1 MQLYNPD
8 TTPLIDVEVT
18 DESYAYKQIM
28 SRDDL
33 TLYFSLTSYI
43 EMPIDMYCVF
53 QNMMYYLTDES
64 NFTQHGS
71 RNFEYTLKLDAPVAY
86 MKKTKFKFVTLDK
99 EPDGSIKLNAPAKT
113 KFSLRGTPSDFLDM
127 LVDCMNYNDK
137 SGGWTKG
144 ECIEGED
151 LLMDIN
157 DLFCYEFLG
166 QLADKYKT
174 EFDVVGKTMHLKK
187 VENKNLP
194 PIPLAYGKGNGLLY
208 GLERKI
214 YKTPVSR
221 VWIES
226 SDRNIDYKSYGA
238 DTLRLPKN
246 RTIVYEGI
254 EYITDATGSYV
265 ERKVPLRDTT
275 VPPEATL
282 DVTEIYPSHEGTIS
296 SVEAIDDSKGLY
308 AFIDIDNVIDY
319 NKVAIAGETATII
332 FQTGE
337 LAGSEKEYEFA
348 YDHTRKR
355 FRIKPITDNGLVY
368 PQGTIIPAVG
378 DKYAVFHIKLP
389 QEYIDEAQEKA
400 LNEVVPFLYE
410 NEQPQYTYSA
420 PIDQKYAKENWG
432 IIGDRLK
439 VGYFIRLSDEQ
450 YLPEGADIRI
460 TAVTTFVNK
469 PRMPKIELSNSVTRT
484 SLNTEINKIDN
495 QEQTVDRKQQETYRV
510 IKRTWANVQELINAM
525 YDPSGS
531 FQEQILSSVVLH
543 AMMGVFGD
551 ETLQYQFLFEDWQ
564 TVIEPVFSFDPETR
578 KFHAPVS
585 RVRHMTMGIDSV
597 QPDRPESQYKHWQ
610 VSEYL
615 SDVLSDTEKG
625 YYLYMQCSKD
635 LVDVNGRQQGTGQ
648 FLISETKIALEDVPG
663 MYTFWVGFLSSEN
676 DEGDR
681 SLRTVY
687 GFTEILPGQMTVDNI
702 FSSDGLSYWKLIA
715 NQFKIPGLDW
725 NVTDPE
731 TLTLTNAVV
740 NETLRVKGSAE
751 IAGFR
756 FFNDR
761 IESISETV
769 FNYEDW
775 ITGEP
780 VSEVYPSI
788 ELIGRDGESKIK
800 MRSVVKSWSPTQDRE
815 INTLQ
820 ELIIDSKDGSVSL
833 VNGFNKAF
841 MNSSGLDVVSSG
853 IDLGNKRSA
862 VLGRGVGS
870 LDADPE
876 TDACL
881 VGVRGFAA
889 NGKSDGAPAYGGY
902 FDALRVNGLILKVRQ
917 VSGTTDQN
925 TQLITTDT
933 YVFSDSEV
941 QQTVILPI
949 YDVYTGRKIEFKQWK
964 SGFIRLQPPAGQKL
978 YDDSTENTYIDISE
992 GETATVVCVGE
1003 KRIGDNNYKVWL
1015 LSKYKF

>member
-71 RNFEYTLKLDAPVAY
+71 RNFEYTLKLDAPIAY

-226 SDRNIDYKSYGA
+226 SDRNIDAPTYGA
-238 DTLRLPKN
+238 DTLRLPKS

-254 EYITDATGSYV
+254 EYVTDATGSYV

-282 DVTEIYPSHEGTIS
+282 DVTEIYPSHEGTIT

-400 LNEVVPFLYE
+400 LNEVVAFLYE
-410 NEQPQYTYSA
+410 NEQPQYTYTA

-495 QEQTVDRKQQETYRV
+495 QEQTVDRKNSATTR
-510 IKRTWANVQELINAM
+510 LINAM
-525 YDPSGS
+525 GYLKTALSNYTSIEGGLILTSLIRMGFMVDDEWQENSGINGINQNPDDVAFWAGGTLDQAINLVANPDSTSDVAQIVITHGGGITANNAYIKGKINATSGLIGGMKISGESLTNEGFNNDAYIILRNDLSKTFAGIGGNILPASAGGISAVARFENNRINTDIIAPDNIALLVSASGS
-531 FQEQILSSVVLH
+531 HNKNTAI
-543 AMMGVFGD
+543 MMNGG
-551 ETLQYQFLFEDWQ
+551 
-564 TVIEPVFSFDPETR
+564 
-578 KFHAPVS
+578 
-585 RVRHMTMGIDSV
+585 
-597 QPDRPESQYKHWQ
+597 
-610 VSEYL
+610 YL
-615 SDVLSDTEKG
+615 SGLA
-625 YYLYMQCSKD
+625 
-635 LVDVNGRQQGTGQ
+635 LVPLQVN
-648 FLISETKIALEDVPG
+648 S
-663 MYTFWVGFLSSEN
+663 
-676 DEGDR
+676 
-681 SLRTVY
+681 
-687 GFTEILPGQMTVDNI
+687 
-702 FSSDGLSYWKLIA
+702 
-715 NQFKIPGLDW
+715 
-725 NVTDPE
+725 
-731 TLTLTNAVV
+731 
-740 NETLRVKGSAE
+740 NETLVNRDVWVSCYNTSNITITLPTKPEKGK
-751 IAGFR
+751 
-756 FFNDR
+756 
-761 IESISETV
+761 V
-769 FNYEDW
+769 FYLRQ
-775 ITGEP
+775 I
-780 VSEVYPSI
+780 
-788 ELIGRDGESKIK
+788 
-800 MRSVVKSWSPTQDRE
+800 
-815 INTLQ
+815 
-820 ELIIDSKDGSVSL
+820 
-833 VNGFNKAF
+833 
-841 MNSSGLDVVSSG
+841 NSSGFTIV
-853 IDLGNKRSA
+853 
-862 VLGRGVGS
+862 
-870 LDADPE
+870 
-876 TDACL
+876 
-881 VGVRGFAA
+881 
-889 NGKSDGAPAYGGY
+889 GKS
-902 FDALRVNGLILKVRQ
+902 
-917 VSGTTDQN
+917 
-925 TQLITTDT
+925 
-933 YVFSDSEV
+933 
-941 QQTVILPI
+941 
-949 YDVYTGRKIEFKQWK
+949 
-964 SGFIRLQPPAGQKL
+964 
-978 YDDSTENTYIDISE
+978 STESYQIHTSTGSIVDSMNFSSH
-992 GETATVVCVGE
+992 GGTAM
-1003 KRIGDNNYKVWL
+1003 L
-1015 LSKYKF
+1015 LFDGQFWCYSYMGA

>member
-71 RNFEYTLKLDAPVAY
+71 RNFEYTLKLDAPIAY

-137 SGGWTKG
+137 SGGWIKG

-166 QLADKYKT
+166 QLADNYNT
-174 EFDVVGKTMHLKK
+174 EFDVAGKTIHLKK
-187 VENKNLP
+187 VENKNFP

-226 SDRNIDYKSYGA
+226 SDRNIDASTYGA
-238 DTLRLPKN
+238 DTLRLQKN
-246 RTIVYEGI
+246 KTVVHEGI
-254 EYITDATGSYV
+254 EYISDSTGSYV
-265 ERKVPLRDTT
+265 ERKVPLRNIT

-296 SVEAIDDSKGLY
+296 SVEEIDDSQGLY
-308 AFIDIDNVIDY
+308 AFIDLDNVIDY
-319 NKVAIAGETATII
+319 NKVAITGETATII

-400 LNEVVPFLYE
+400 LNEVVAFLYE

-484 SLNTEINKIDN
+484 LLNTEINKIDN
-495 QEQTVDRKQQETYRV
+495 QEQTVDRKNSATTR
-510 IKRTWANVQELINAM
+510 LINAM
-525 YDPSGS
+525 GYLKTALENYTSIEGGLILTSLIRMGFMVDDEWQENSGINGINQNPNDVAFWAGGTLDQAVHLVANPDSTSDVAQIVITHGGGIIANNAYIKGKINATSGLIGGIKISGDSLTNEGFNNDAYIILRNDLSKTFAGIGGNILPASAGGISAVARFENNRINTDVIAPDNIALLVSASGS
-531 FQEQILSSVVLH
+531 HNKNTAI
-543 AMMGVFGD
+543 MMNGG
-551 ETLQYQFLFEDWQ
+551 
-564 TVIEPVFSFDPETR
+564 
-578 KFHAPVS
+578 
-585 RVRHMTMGIDSV
+585 
-597 QPDRPESQYKHWQ
+597 
-610 VSEYL
+610 YL
-615 SDVLSDTEKG
+615 SGLA
-625 YYLYMQCSKD
+625 
-635 LVDVNGRQQGTGQ
+635 LVPLQVN
-648 FLISETKIALEDVPG
+648 S
-663 MYTFWVGFLSSEN
+663 
-676 DEGDR
+676 
-681 SLRTVY
+681 
-687 GFTEILPGQMTVDNI
+687 
-702 FSSDGLSYWKLIA
+702 
-715 NQFKIPGLDW
+715 
-725 NVTDPE
+725 
-731 TLTLTNAVV
+731 
-740 NETLRVKGSAE
+740 NETLVNRDVWVSCYNTSGITITLPTKPERGK
-751 IAGFR
+751 
-756 FFNDR
+756 
-761 IESISETV
+761 V
-769 FNYEDW
+769 FYLRQ
-775 ITGEP
+775 I
-780 VSEVYPSI
+780 
-788 ELIGRDGESKIK
+788 
-800 MRSVVKSWSPTQDRE
+800 
-815 INTLQ
+815 
-820 ELIIDSKDGSVSL
+820 
-833 VNGFNKAF
+833 
-841 MNSSGLDVVSSG
+841 NSSGFTIV
-853 IDLGNKRSA
+853 
-862 VLGRGVGS
+862 
-870 LDADPE
+870 
-876 TDACL
+876 
-881 VGVRGFAA
+881 
-889 NGKSDGAPAYGGY
+889 GKS
-902 FDALRVNGLILKVRQ
+902 
-917 VSGTTDQN
+917 
-925 TQLITTDT
+925 
-933 YVFSDSEV
+933 
-941 QQTVILPI
+941 
-949 YDVYTGRKIEFKQWK
+949 
-964 SGFIRLQPPAGQKL
+964 
-978 YDDSTENTYIDISE
+978 STESYQIQTSTGSIVDSMNFSSH
-992 GETATVVCVGE
+992 GGTAM
-1003 KRIGDNNYKVWL
+1003 L
-1015 LSKYKF
+1015 LFDGQFWCYSYMGA

>member
-71 RNFEYTLKLDAPVAY
+71 RNFEYTLKLDAPIAY

-166 QLADKYKT
+166 QLADQYKT
-174 EFDVVGKTMHLKK
+174 EFDVVGKNIHLKK

-226 SDRNIDYKSYGA
+226 SDRNIDYASYGA

-254 EYITDATGSYV
+254 EYITDSTGSYV
-265 ERKVPLRDTT
+265 ERKVPLRNTT

-282 DVTEIYPSHEGTIS
+282 DVTEIYPSYEGTIT

-400 LNEVVPFLYE
+400 LNEVVAFLYE

-469 PRMPKIELSNSVTRT
+469 PKMPKIELSNSVTRT

-495 QEQTVDRKQQETYRV
+495 QEQTIERKNSSTLRT
-510 IKRTWANVQELINAM
+510 IKGLN
-525 YDPSGS
+525 
-531 FQEQILSSVVLH
+531 
-543 AMMGVFGD
+543 
-551 ETLQYQFLFEDWQ
+551 
-564 TVIEPVFSFDPETR
+564 
-578 KFHAPVS
+578 
-585 RVRHMTMGIDSV
+585 
-597 QPDRPESQYKHWQ
+597 
-610 VSEYL
+610 YL
-615 SDVLSDTEKG
+615 KT
-625 YYLYMQCSKD
+625 
-635 LVDVNGRQQGTGQ
+635 
-648 FLISETKIALEDVPG
+648 ALENSTTFEGGVILTTLIRMGFMVDDEWQENSGINGINQSPDDVA
-663 MYTFWVGFLSSEN
+663 FWAGGTLDQAVNLVADPNATDDVAQIVITHG
-676 DEGDR
+676 GK
-681 SLRTVY
+681 
-687 GFTEILPGQMTVDNI
+687 I
-702 FSSDGLSYWKLIA
+702 IA
-715 NQFKIPGLDW
+715 NQAIIKGTIYATDGEFSGKIKTGDGSIIGGMTLDGEAMYGNSASFFKPLVYDW
-725 NVTDPE
+725 ANAE
-731 TLTLTNAVV
+731 T
-740 NETLRVKGSAE
+740 
-751 IAGFR
+751 
-756 FFNDR
+756 
-761 IESISETV
+761 
-769 FNYEDW
+769 W
-775 ITGEP
+775 ITNNFQRNHNFVLYGAEDNGSYKGILLP
-780 VSEVYPSI
+780 GYASLQNYDFLIRIMVRYDSNAKFLINPSADTYI
-788 ELIGRDGESKIK
+788 RDNNGNIY
-800 MRSVVKSWSPTQDRE
+800 TH
-815 INTLQ
+815 
-820 ELIIDSKDGSVSL
+820 DSSSSTFPNGSVGMEKGDVLELYYHDKNYYL
-833 VNGFNKAF
+833 VNH
-841 MNSSGLDVVSSG
+841 
-853 IDLGNKRSA
+853 R
-862 VLGRGVGS
+862 
-870 LDADPE
+870 
-876 TDACL
+876 T
-881 VGVRGFAA
+881 
-889 NGKSDGAPAYGGY
+889 
-902 FDALRVNGLILKVRQ
+902 
-917 VSGTTDQN
+917 
-925 TQLITTDT
+925 
-933 YVFSDSEV
+933 
-941 QQTVILPI
+941 
-949 YDVYTGRKIEFKQWK
+949 
-964 SGFIRLQPPAGQKL
+964 
-978 YDDSTENTYIDISE
+978 
-992 GETATVVCVGE
+992 
-1003 KRIGDNNYKVWL
+1003 
-1015 LSKYKF
+1015 

>member
-127 LVDCMNYNDK
+127 IVDCMNYNDK

-166 QLADKYKT
+166 QLADQYKT

-187 VENKNLP
+187 VENKNFP
-194 PIPLAYGKGNGLLY
+194 SIPLAYGKGNGLLY

-226 SDRNIDYKSYGA
+226 SDRNIDTPTYGA
-238 DTLRLPKN
+238 DTLRLEKN
-246 RTIVYEGI
+246 KTFVYEGI

-282 DVTEIYPSHEGTIS
+282 DVTEIYPSHEGTIT

-319 NKVAIAGETATII
+319 NKVAIAGETAIII

-400 LNEVVPFLYE
+400 LNEVVAFLYE
-410 NEQPQYTYSA
+410 NEHPQYTYSA
-420 PIDQKYAKENWG
+420 PIDQKYAKQNWG

-495 QEQTVDRKQQETYRV
+495 QEQTIERKNSSTLRTIKGLNYLKTALENSTTIEGGVILTTLIRMGFMVDDEWQENSGINGINQNPDDVAFWAGGTLDQAINLVANPDSTSDVAQIV
-510 IKRTWANVQELINAM
+510 ITHGGGIIANNAYIKGKIKATSGLIGGIKISGDSLTNEGFNNDA
-525 YDPSGS
+525 YIILRNDLSKTFAGIGGNILPASAGGISAVARFENNRINTDIIAPDNIALLVSASGS
-531 FQEQILSSVVLH
+531 HNKNTAI
-543 AMMGVFGD
+543 MMNGG
-551 ETLQYQFLFEDWQ
+551 
-564 TVIEPVFSFDPETR
+564 
-578 KFHAPVS
+578 
-585 RVRHMTMGIDSV
+585 
-597 QPDRPESQYKHWQ
+597 
-610 VSEYL
+610 YL
-615 SDVLSDTEKG
+615 SGLA
-625 YYLYMQCSKD
+625 
-635 LVDVNGRQQGTGQ
+635 LVPLQVN
-648 FLISETKIALEDVPG
+648 S
-663 MYTFWVGFLSSEN
+663 
-676 DEGDR
+676 
-681 SLRTVY
+681 
-687 GFTEILPGQMTVDNI
+687 
-702 FSSDGLSYWKLIA
+702 
-715 NQFKIPGLDW
+715 
-725 NVTDPE
+725 
-731 TLTLTNAVV
+731 
-740 NETLRVKGSAE
+740 NETLVNRDVWVSCYNTSGITITLPTKPERGK
-751 IAGFR
+751 
-756 FFNDR
+756 
-761 IESISETV
+761 V
-769 FNYEDW
+769 FYLRQ
-775 ITGEP
+775 I
-780 VSEVYPSI
+780 
-788 ELIGRDGESKIK
+788 
-800 MRSVVKSWSPTQDRE
+800 
-815 INTLQ
+815 
-820 ELIIDSKDGSVSL
+820 
-833 VNGFNKAF
+833 
-841 MNSSGLDVVSSG
+841 NSSGFTIV
-853 IDLGNKRSA
+853 
-862 VLGRGVGS
+862 
-870 LDADPE
+870 
-876 TDACL
+876 
-881 VGVRGFAA
+881 
-889 NGKSDGAPAYGGY
+889 GKS
-902 FDALRVNGLILKVRQ
+902 
-917 VSGTTDQN
+917 
-925 TQLITTDT
+925 
-933 YVFSDSEV
+933 
-941 QQTVILPI
+941 
-949 YDVYTGRKIEFKQWK
+949 
-964 SGFIRLQPPAGQKL
+964 
-978 YDDSTENTYIDISE
+978 STESYQIQTSTGSIVDSMNFSSH
-992 GETATVVCVGE
+992 GGTAM
-1003 KRIGDNNYKVWL
+1003 L
-1015 LSKYKF
+1015 LFDGQFWCYSYMGA

>member
-8 TTPLIDVEVT
+8 TTPLIDIEVT

-28 SRDDL
+28 NRDDL

-71 RNFEYTLKLDAPVAY
+71 RNFEYTLKLDAPIAY

-166 QLADKYKT
+166 ELADKYKT
-174 EFDVVGKTMHLKK
+174 EFDVIGKTIHLKK

-194 PIPLAYGKGNGLLY
+194 SIPLAYGKGNGLLY

-254 EYITDATGSYV
+254 EYVTDETGSYL

-282 DVTEIYPSHEGTIS
+282 DVTTIYPSHEGTIT

-308 AFIDIDNVIDY
+308 AFSDLDNIIDY
-319 NKVAIAGETATII
+319 NKVAIARETATII

-368 PQGTIIPAVG
+368 PQGTIIPTVG

-400 LNEVVPFLYE
+400 LNEVVAFLYE

-495 QEQTVDRKQQETYRV
+495 QEQTIERKNSNTLRT
-510 IKRTWANVQELINAM
+510 IKGLN
-525 YDPSGS
+525 
-531 FQEQILSSVVLH
+531 
-543 AMMGVFGD
+543 
-551 ETLQYQFLFEDWQ
+551 
-564 TVIEPVFSFDPETR
+564 
-578 KFHAPVS
+578 
-585 RVRHMTMGIDSV
+585 
-597 QPDRPESQYKHWQ
+597 
-610 VSEYL
+610 YL
-615 SDVLSDTEKG
+615 KT
-625 YYLYMQCSKD
+625 
-635 LVDVNGRQQGTGQ
+635 
-648 FLISETKIALEDVPG
+648 ALENS
-663 MYTFWVGFLSSEN
+663 TTI
-676 DEGDR
+676 EG
-681 SLRTVY
+681 
-687 GFTEILPGQMTVDNI
+687 
-702 FSSDGLSYWKLIA
+702 
-715 NQFKIPGLDW
+715 
-725 NVTDPE
+725 
-731 TLTLTNAVV
+731 
-740 NETLRVKGSAE
+740 
-751 IAGFR
+751 
-756 FFNDR
+756 
-761 IESISETV
+761 
-769 FNYEDW
+769 
-775 ITGEP
+775 
-780 VSEVYPSI
+780 
-788 ELIGRDGESKIK
+788 
-800 MRSVVKSWSPTQDRE
+800 
-815 INTLQ
+815 
-820 ELIIDSKDGSVSL
+820 
-833 VNGFNKAF
+833 
-841 MNSSGLDVVSSG
+841 
-853 IDLGNKRSA
+853 
-862 VLGRGVGS
+862 
-870 LDADPE
+870 
-876 TDACL
+876 
-881 VGVRGFAA
+881 
-889 NGKSDGAPAYGGY
+889 
-902 FDALRVNGLILKVRQ
+902 GLILTSLIRMGFMVDDEWQ
-917 VSGTTDQN
+917 ENSGINGINQNPDDVAFWAGGTLDQAIN
-925 TQLITTDT
+925 LVENPNATEDVAQIVITHGGKIIANEALLRGRFESNHNGDRIIIDPTRRAI
-933 YVFSDSEV
+933 
-941 QQTVILPI
+941 VIQ
-949 YDVYTGRKIEFKQWK
+949 DKNGV
-964 SGFIRLQPPAGQKL
+964 
-978 YDDSTENTYIDISE
+978 ENTYWGFENSE
-992 GETATVVCVGE
+992 DVYSRIKFERPTPGGFITAMLDTLGIILETPVYKSSLSQQSFELSRSGNNSKFLVSTPTVNDGTLKVILSNLPTSADFLDD
-1003 KRIGDNNYKVWL
+1003 RQLWDDNGILKIYHKPQDD
-1015 LSKYKF
+1015 

>member
-99 EPDGSIKLNAPAKT
+99 EPDGSIKLNAPART

-127 LVDCMNYNDK
+127 IVDCMNYNDK

-226 SDRNIDYKSYGA
+226 SDRNIDYASYGS
-238 DTLRLPKN
+238 DTLRLPKS

-265 ERKVPLRDTT
+265 ERKIPLRDTT

-282 DVTEIYPSHEGTIS
+282 DVTEIYPSHEGTIT
-296 SVEAIDDSKGLY
+296 SVEEIDDSKGLY

-400 LNEVVPFLYE
+400 LNEVVAFLYE

-484 SLNTEINKIDN
+484 SLNMEINKIDN
-495 QEQTVDRKQQETYRV
+495 LEQTVDRKNSATTR
-510 IKRTWANVQELINAM
+510 LINAM
-525 YDPSGS
+525 GYLKTALSNYTSIEGGLILTTLIRMGFMVDDEWQENSGINGINQNPDDVAFWAGGTLDQAINLVANPDSTSDVAQIVITHGGGIIANNAYIKGKIKATSGLIGGIKISGDSLTNEGFNNDAYIILRNDLSKTFAGIGGNILPASAGGISAVARFENNRINTDIIAPDNIALLVSASGS
-531 FQEQILSSVVLH
+531 HNKNTAI
-543 AMMGVFGD
+543 MMNGG
-551 ETLQYQFLFEDWQ
+551 
-564 TVIEPVFSFDPETR
+564 
-578 KFHAPVS
+578 
-585 RVRHMTMGIDSV
+585 
-597 QPDRPESQYKHWQ
+597 
-610 VSEYL
+610 YL
-615 SDVLSDTEKG
+615 SGLA
-625 YYLYMQCSKD
+625 
-635 LVDVNGRQQGTGQ
+635 LVPLQVN
-648 FLISETKIALEDVPG
+648 S
-663 MYTFWVGFLSSEN
+663 
-676 DEGDR
+676 
-681 SLRTVY
+681 
-687 GFTEILPGQMTVDNI
+687 
-702 FSSDGLSYWKLIA
+702 
-715 NQFKIPGLDW
+715 
-725 NVTDPE
+725 
-731 TLTLTNAVV
+731 
-740 NETLRVKGSAE
+740 NETLVNRDVWVSCYNTSGITITLPTKPERGK
-751 IAGFR
+751 
-756 FFNDR
+756 
-761 IESISETV
+761 V
-769 FNYEDW
+769 FYLRQ
-775 ITGEP
+775 I
-780 VSEVYPSI
+780 
-788 ELIGRDGESKIK
+788 
-800 MRSVVKSWSPTQDRE
+800 
-815 INTLQ
+815 
-820 ELIIDSKDGSVSL
+820 
-833 VNGFNKAF
+833 
-841 MNSSGLDVVSSG
+841 NSSGFTIV
-853 IDLGNKRSA
+853 
-862 VLGRGVGS
+862 
-870 LDADPE
+870 
-876 TDACL
+876 
-881 VGVRGFAA
+881 
-889 NGKSDGAPAYGGY
+889 GKS
-902 FDALRVNGLILKVRQ
+902 
-917 VSGTTDQN
+917 
-925 TQLITTDT
+925 
-933 YVFSDSEV
+933 
-941 QQTVILPI
+941 
-949 YDVYTGRKIEFKQWK
+949 
-964 SGFIRLQPPAGQKL
+964 
-978 YDDSTENTYIDISE
+978 STESYQIQTSTGSIVDSMNFSSH
-992 GETATVVCVGE
+992 GGTAM
-1003 KRIGDNNYKVWL
+1003 L
-1015 LSKYKF
+1015 LFDGQFWCYSYMGA

>member
-53 QNMMYYLTDES
+53 QNMMYYLTDDS

-71 RNFEYTLKLDAPVAY
+71 RNFEYTLKLDAPIAY

-214 YKTPVSR
+214 YKTPISR

-226 SDRNIDYKSYGA
+226 SDRNIDYASYGA

-254 EYITDATGSYV
+254 EYVTDATGSYV

-282 DVTEIYPSHEGTIS
+282 DVTEIYPSHEGTIT
-296 SVEAIDDSKGLY
+296 SVEVIDDSKGLY

-400 LNEVVPFLYE
+400 LNEVVAFLYE

-420 PIDQKYAKENWG
+420 PIDQKYAKQNWG

-450 YLPEGADIRI
+450 YLTEGADIRI

-551 ETLQYQFLFEDWQ
+551 ETLQYQFLSEDWQ

-578 KFHAPVS
+578 KFHAPAS
-585 RVRHMTMGIDSV
+585 HVRHMTMGIDSV

-615 SDVLSDTEKG
+615 SDVLTDAEKG

-635 LVDVNGRQQGTGQ
+635 LVDVDGRQQGTGQ
-648 FLISETKIALEDVPG
+648 FLISETKIALEDMPG

-775 ITGEP
+775 ITGQP

-788 ELIGRDGESKIK
+788 ELIGRNGESKIK
-800 MRSVVKSWSPTQDRE
+800 MRSVVKSWVPTQNRE

-820 ELIIDSKDGSVSL
+820 TLTIDSKDGSIMVE
-833 VNGFNKAF
+833 NGFNKAYL
-841 MNSSGLDVVSSG
+841 NSAGLNVVSSG
-853 IDLGNKRSA
+853 IDFGYQRVS

-870 LDADPE
+870 LDVDSE
-876 TDACL
+876 HDACL
-881 VGVRGFAA
+881 IGVRGFAA

-941 QQTVILPI
+941 KQTVILPI

-964 SGFIRLQPPAGQKL
+964 GGTIRLQPPTGHKL
-978 YDDSTENTYIDISE
+978 YDDSTENAYIDIVE

-1003 KRIGDNNYKVWL
+1003 MNTGGSNSKIWL

>member
-8 TTPLIDVEVT
+8 TTPLIDVEVS

-71 RNFEYTLKLDAPVAY
+71 RNFEYTLKLDAPIAY

-166 QLADKYKT
+166 QLADQYKT
-174 EFDVVGKTMHLKK
+174 EFDVVGKTIHLKK

-226 SDRNIDYKSYGA
+226 SDRNIDAPTYGA
-238 DTLRLPKN
+238 DTLRLEKN
-246 RTIVYEGI
+246 KTFVYEGI

-265 ERKVPLRDTT
+265 ERKIPLRDTT

-282 DVTEIYPSHEGTIS
+282 DVTEIYPSHEGTIT

-319 NKVAIAGETATII
+319 NKVTIAGETATII

-400 LNEVVPFLYE
+400 LNEVVAFLYE

-420 PIDQKYAKENWG
+420 PIDQKYAKEDWG

-484 SLNTEINKIDN
+484 SFNTEINKIDN
-495 QEQTVDRKQQETYRV
+495 QEQTIERKNSNTLRTIKGLNYLKTALENSTTIEGGVILTTLIRMGFMVDDEWQENSGINGINQNPDDVAFWAGGTLDQAVNLVANPNATDDVAQIV
-510 IKRTWANVQELINAM
+510 ITHSGGIIANNAYIKGKINATSGLIGGIKISGESLTNEGFNNNAYIILRNDLSKTFAGIGGNM
-525 YDPSGS
+525 LPASAGGISAVARFENNKVDTDLLAPDNIALLVSASGS
-531 FQEQILSSVVLH
+531 RNKNTAIMMNGGCLSGL
-543 AMMGVFGD
+543 ALMP
-551 ETLQYQFLFEDWQ
+551 LQ
-564 TVIEPVFSFDPETR
+564 
-578 KFHAPVS
+578 
-585 RVRHMTMGIDSV
+585 
-597 QPDRPESQYKHWQ
+597 
-610 VSEYL
+610 
-615 SDVLSDTEKG
+615 
-625 YYLYMQCSKD
+625 
-635 LVDVNGRQQGTGQ
+635 VN
-648 FLISETKIALEDVPG
+648 S
-663 MYTFWVGFLSSEN
+663 N
-676 DEGDR
+676 
-681 SLRTVY
+681 
-687 GFTEILPGQMTVDNI
+687 
-702 FSSDGLSYWKLIA
+702 
-715 NQFKIPGLDW
+715 
-725 NVTDPE
+725 E
-731 TLTLTNAVV
+731 TLTNSDVWVSCYNTSNVTI
-740 NETLRVKGSAE
+740 TLPTKPEKGK
-751 IAGFR
+751 
-756 FFNDR
+756 
-761 IESISETV
+761 V
-769 FNYEDW
+769 FYLRQ
-775 ITGEP
+775 I
-780 VSEVYPSI
+780 
-788 ELIGRDGESKIK
+788 
-800 MRSVVKSWSPTQDRE
+800 
-815 INTLQ
+815 
-820 ELIIDSKDGSVSL
+820 
-833 VNGFNKAF
+833 
-841 MNSSGLDVVSSG
+841 NSSGFTIV
-853 IDLGNKRSA
+853 
-862 VLGRGVGS
+862 
-870 LDADPE
+870 
-876 TDACL
+876 
-881 VGVRGFAA
+881 
-889 NGKSDGAPAYGGY
+889 GKSSTQSYQIQTSTGSIVDSMNFSSHGGTAMLLFDGQFWCYSYMGA
-902 FDALRVNGLILKVRQ
+902 
-917 VSGTTDQN
+917 
-925 TQLITTDT
+925 
-933 YVFSDSEV
+933 
-941 QQTVILPI
+941 
-949 YDVYTGRKIEFKQWK
+949 
-964 SGFIRLQPPAGQKL
+964 
-978 YDDSTENTYIDISE
+978 
-992 GETATVVCVGE
+992 
-1003 KRIGDNNYKVWL
+1003 
-1015 LSKYKF
+1015 

>member
-53 QNMMYYLTDES
+53 QNMMYYLTDDS

-214 YKTPVSR
+214 YKTPISR

-226 SDRNIDYKSYGA
+226 SDRNIDYASYGA

-254 EYITDATGSYV
+254 EYVTDATGSYV

-282 DVTEIYPSHEGTIS
+282 DVTEIYPSHEGTIT
-296 SVEAIDDSKGLY
+296 SVEVIDDSQGLY
-308 AFIDIDNVIDY
+308 AFVDIDNVIDY
-319 NKVAIAGETATII
+319 NKVAIAGETETII

-378 DKYAVFHIKLP
+378 DKYTVFHIKLP

-400 LNEVVPFLYE
+400 LNEVVAFLYE

-495 QEQTVDRKQQETYRV
+495 QEQTIERKNSSTLRTIKGLNYLKTALENSTTIESGLILTSLIRMGFMVDDEWQENSGINGINQNPDDV
-510 IKRTWANVQELINAM
+510 AFWAGGTLDQAINLVAN
-525 YDPSGS
+525 P
-531 FQEQILSSVVLH
+531 
-543 AMMGVFGD
+543 
-551 ETLQYQFLFEDWQ
+551 
-564 TVIEPVFSFDPETR
+564 
-578 KFHAPVS
+578 
-585 RVRHMTMGIDSV
+585 DST
-597 QPDRPESQYKHWQ
+597 
-610 VSEYL
+610 
-615 SDVLSDTEKG
+615 SDVAQIVITHG
-625 YYLYMQCSKD
+625 
-635 LVDVNGRQQGTGQ
+635 GG
-648 FLISETKIALEDVPG
+648 I
-663 MYTFWVGFLSSEN
+663 
-676 DEGDR
+676 
-681 SLRTVY
+681 
-687 GFTEILPGQMTVDNI
+687 
-702 FSSDGLSYWKLIA
+702 IA
-715 NQFKIPGLDW
+715 NQAIIKGYIKATSGSIGGFDISGTSLVNTGFDNDASVIFRNDLHKVFAGIGGNVLPASTGLRAVARFENNDTSDQW
-725 NVTDPE
+725 SLAQNIALILEASGSVYNQNVALWITKGCIAGLSLM
-731 TLTLTNAVV
+731 TKQVNTNQTLTNGDTWISCY
-740 NETLRVKGSAE
+740 NSG
-751 IAGFR
+751 
-756 FFNDR
+756 
-761 IESISETV
+761 SISLTLPSNPEK
-769 FNYEDW
+769 
-775 ITGEP
+775 GK
-780 VSEVYPSI
+780 VYYLKQI
-788 ELIGRDGESKIK
+788 
-800 MRSVVKSWSPTQDRE
+800 
-815 INTLQ
+815 
-820 ELIIDSKDGSVSL
+820 
-833 VNGFNKAF
+833 
-841 MNSSGLDVVSSG
+841 NSSGFTIIGKSG
-853 IDLGNKRSA
+853 ISGYQIHTA
-862 VLGRGVGS
+862 IGS
-870 LDADPE
+870 IVDSMNFSSHGGTAML
-876 TDACL
+876 L
-881 VGVRGFAA
+881 F
-889 NGKSDGAPAYGGY
+889 DGQFWCYSYMGA
-902 FDALRVNGLILKVRQ
+902 
-917 VSGTTDQN
+917 
-925 TQLITTDT
+925 
-933 YVFSDSEV
+933 
-941 QQTVILPI
+941 
-949 YDVYTGRKIEFKQWK
+949 
-964 SGFIRLQPPAGQKL
+964 
-978 YDDSTENTYIDISE
+978 
-992 GETATVVCVGE
+992 
-1003 KRIGDNNYKVWL
+1003 
-1015 LSKYKF
+1015 

>member
-99 EPDGSIKLNAPAKT
+99 EPDGSIKLNAPART

-137 SGGWTKG
+137 SGGWIKG

-166 QLADKYKT
+166 QLADQYKT

-187 VENKNLP
+187 VENKNFP
-194 PIPLAYGKGNGLLY
+194 SIPLAYGKGNGLLY

-226 SDRNIDYKSYGA
+226 SDRNIDTPTYGA
-238 DTLRLPKN
+238 DTLRLEKN
-246 RTIVYEGI
+246 KTFVYEGI

-282 DVTEIYPSHEGTIS
+282 DVTEIYPSHEGTIT
-296 SVEAIDDSKGLY
+296 SVEEIDDSQGLY

-400 LNEVVPFLYE
+400 LNEVVAFLYE
-410 NEQPQYTYSA
+410 NEHPQYTYSA

-484 SLNTEINKIDN
+484 SLNMEINKIDN
-495 QEQTVDRKQQETYRV
+495 LEQTVDRKNSATTR
-510 IKRTWANVQELINAM
+510 LINAM
-525 YDPSGS
+525 GYLKTALSNYTSIEGGLILTTLIRMGFMVDDEWQENSGINGINQNPDDVAFWAGGTLDQAINLVANPDSTSDVAQIVITHGGGIIANNAYIKGKIKATSGLIGGIKISGDSLTNEGFNNDAYIILRNDLSKTFAGIGGNILPASAGGISAVARFENNRINTDIIAPDNIALLVSASGS
-531 FQEQILSSVVLH
+531 HNKNTAI
-543 AMMGVFGD
+543 MMNGG
-551 ETLQYQFLFEDWQ
+551 
-564 TVIEPVFSFDPETR
+564 
-578 KFHAPVS
+578 
-585 RVRHMTMGIDSV
+585 
-597 QPDRPESQYKHWQ
+597 
-610 VSEYL
+610 YL
-615 SDVLSDTEKG
+615 SGLA
-625 YYLYMQCSKD
+625 
-635 LVDVNGRQQGTGQ
+635 LVPLQVN
-648 FLISETKIALEDVPG
+648 S
-663 MYTFWVGFLSSEN
+663 
-676 DEGDR
+676 
-681 SLRTVY
+681 
-687 GFTEILPGQMTVDNI
+687 
-702 FSSDGLSYWKLIA
+702 
-715 NQFKIPGLDW
+715 
-725 NVTDPE
+725 
-731 TLTLTNAVV
+731 
-740 NETLRVKGSAE
+740 NETLVNRDVWVSCYNTSGITITLPTKPERGK
-751 IAGFR
+751 
-756 FFNDR
+756 
-761 IESISETV
+761 V
-769 FNYEDW
+769 FYLRQ
-775 ITGEP
+775 I
-780 VSEVYPSI
+780 
-788 ELIGRDGESKIK
+788 
-800 MRSVVKSWSPTQDRE
+800 
-815 INTLQ
+815 
-820 ELIIDSKDGSVSL
+820 
-833 VNGFNKAF
+833 
-841 MNSSGLDVVSSG
+841 NSSGFTIV
-853 IDLGNKRSA
+853 
-862 VLGRGVGS
+862 
-870 LDADPE
+870 
-876 TDACL
+876 
-881 VGVRGFAA
+881 
-889 NGKSDGAPAYGGY
+889 GKS
-902 FDALRVNGLILKVRQ
+902 
-917 VSGTTDQN
+917 
-925 TQLITTDT
+925 
-933 YVFSDSEV
+933 
-941 QQTVILPI
+941 
-949 YDVYTGRKIEFKQWK
+949 
-964 SGFIRLQPPAGQKL
+964 
-978 YDDSTENTYIDISE
+978 STESYQIQTSTGSIVDSMNFSSH
-992 GETATVVCVGE
+992 GGTAM
-1003 KRIGDNNYKVWL
+1003 L
-1015 LSKYKF
+1015 LFDGQFWCYSYMGA